1 MESFSDQEIQRSISC
16 PFAYLDNLSVDLMHS
31 PVNVAIIL
39 RINPRPSFSNN
50 MVCLLA
56 RPFDGRC
63 FFCLFFLLF
72 VCLFLTMARESDKV
86 QVKSFVMCRV
96 VRHEPKVDGRSNCLR

>member
-63 FFCLFFLLF
+63 FFVFLFDCLCAYFLPRLERAIKF
-72 VCLFLTMARESDKV
+72 RLNPL
-86 QVKSFVMCRV
+86 
-96 VRHEPKVDGRSNCLR
+96 

>member
-63 FFCLFFLLF
+63 FFLSFCLI
-72 VCLFLTMARESDKV
+72 VCVLISY
-86 QVKSFVMCRV
+86 
-96 VRHEPKVDGRSNCLR
+96 HG